1 MKKLEPIN
9 TTNQIK
15 AYNSQ
20 NGKREE
26 FRQSLKQ
33 GTQEMP
39 RETFLEVLKKKIS
52 ESEKERE

>member
-1 MKKLEPIN
+1 MKKVEAIN

-15 AYNSQ
+15 AYSQ
-20 NGKREE
+20 NSKREE

>member
-9 TTNQIK
+9 KANQIK
-15 AYNSQ
+15 AYNK
-20 NGKREE
+20 NTKREE

-33 GTQEMP
+33 GTKETP
-39 RETFLEVLKKKIS
+39 RETFLDVLKKKMN

>member
-15 AYNSQ
+15 AYNQ
-20 NGKREE
+20 NSKREE

>member
-15 AYNSQ
+15 AYSQ
-20 NGKREE
+20 NSKREE